1 MLRVEALLEDLV
13 EGLMELPRLGVQE
26 LERSVKV
33 LRVETQPVLVVWL
46 RLRLASQRRRAV
58 VKERVAVRRRL
69 QLGRSVRVV
78 RLQQRLP
85 EVMEEER
92 RAAVLRGLVLLRRRR
107 LEMEEM
113 RGETKGLPLEMEE
126 ERREERTM
134 ERQRALS
141 PRKERALKER
151 ERMAVLVERM
161 DLLERMEQARS
172 PKPHRRL

>member
-1 MLRVEALLEDLV
+1 MERLLEGLV
-13 EGLMELPRLGVQE
+13 ELPRLVVQE

-69 QLGRSVRVV
+69 QLGRRVRVV
-78 RLQQRLP
+78 RLEQRLP

-92 RAAVLRGLVLLRRRR
+92 RAAVLRTLVLRRRR

-113 RGETKGLPLEMEE
+113 RGETNGLPLEMEE